1 MTINAVTFARLA
13 RSLNAV
19 AFVVF
24 SVFAALEWD
33 DPDMVVWAMLY
44 GYAAMLALFA
54 ALRVKVLLPA
64 SLGMIGYALVAWR
77 LFPSG
82 LSQPWIE
89 VDQAREALGLGVCA
103 AWTAFIAITQV
114 VRAGRH

>member
-24 SVFAALEWD
+24 SVFAALQWN
-33 DPDMVVWAMLY
+33 DPDMVVWVMLY

-54 ALRVKVLLPA
+54 ALHVQVLLPA
-64 SLGMIGYALVAWR
+64 SLGMIGYSLVAWR
-77 LFPSG
+77 LFPAELTQS
-82 LSQPWIE
+82 WIE
-89 VDQAREALGLGVCA
+89 IERAREALSLGVCA

-114 VRAGRH
+114 VRARSD

>member
-24 SVFAALEWD
+24 SVFAALQWN
-33 DPDMVVWAMLY
+33 DPDMAVWVMLY

-54 ALRVKVLLPA
+54 ALHVKVLLPA
-64 SLGMIGYALVAWR
+64 SLGVIGYALVAWR
-77 LFPSG
+77 LFPDG
-82 LSQPWIE
+82 LTQPWIE
-89 VDQAREALGLGVCA
+89 VAQAREALGLGVCA
-103 AWTAFIAITQV
+103 AWTAFIAITQM
-114 VRAGRH
+114 VRAGSH